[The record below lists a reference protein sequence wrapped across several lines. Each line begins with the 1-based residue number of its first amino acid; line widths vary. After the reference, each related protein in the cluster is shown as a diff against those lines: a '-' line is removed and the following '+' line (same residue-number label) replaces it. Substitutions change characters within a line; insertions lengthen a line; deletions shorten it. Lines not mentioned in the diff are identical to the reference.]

1 MFSIVTVT
9 NLAISVN
16 KLVTLWFV
24 LKIEGKNETTTSLS
38 QGSESKRTGQQEN
51 MYGEKIR

>member
-1 MFSIVTVT
+1 MVCI
-9 NLAISVN
+9 L
-16 KLVTLWFV
+16 